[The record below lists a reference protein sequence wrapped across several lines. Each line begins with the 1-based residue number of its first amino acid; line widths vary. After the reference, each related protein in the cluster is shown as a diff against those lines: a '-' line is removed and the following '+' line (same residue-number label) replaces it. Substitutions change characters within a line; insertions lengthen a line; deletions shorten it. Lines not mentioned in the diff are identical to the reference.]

1 MEFMKTGS
9 KPFGSILLGLCA
21 SLGCAG
27 LLHAQNGEMPVTWH
41 GSISLVTTNNLTY
54 AEYQWELLGFECESV
69 FSVGPVIPYDGTNF
83 WFNFNLQ
90 EEIQPALCPQFIA
103 NMTTPAL
110 LGELAPGSYNLITA
124 SWGVPVAT
132 NNFTI
137 PLVSIPPQP
146 VLCPVG
152 FCTNGGFQI
161 QMSNCDS
168 NKSYVLLCSTNLV
181 NWTSLSTNS
190 GGPPLMDPSPI
201 LPGPC
206 YYRVQVLQP

>member
-1 MEFMKTGS
+1 MKTGS
-9 KPFGSILLGLCA
+9 KPFGSMLLGLCA

-27 LLHAQNGEMPVTWH
+27 LLHAQIGEMPVTWQ
-41 GSISLVTTNNLTY
+41 GSISLVTTNDLTY
-54 AEYQWELLGFECESV
+54 AEYHWFLLGCACESI
-69 FSVGPVIPYDGTNF
+69 FSIGPVVPYDGTNF

-90 EEIQPALCPQFIA
+90 EETGPVACPQFIA

-110 LGELAPGSYNLITA
+110 LGELAPGNYSLITA

-137 PLVSIPPQP
+137 PLISTPPQP

-168 NKSYVLLCSTNLV
+168 NQSYVLLCSTNLV
-181 NWTSLSTNS
+181 NWTALSTNS
-190 GGPPLMDPSPI
+190 GGPPLLDPAPV